1 MKWLHNLLKG
11 ISLTGALFVF
21 QACYGTP
28 QTPLEEE
35 EGFAPMTFSLVS
47 RATGEPLEG
56 IKIKS
61 RVWETPRLIGTTGS
75 DGKCHV
81 EMFYYRNRPGP
92 VISFEDSTGTYMTKD
107 TVLADLRERDILIKM
122 EAAE

>member
-28 QTPLEEE
+28 QTPLEEA

-56 IKIKS
+56 IKNN
-61 RVWETPRLIGTTGS
+61 RLDGQGDPTGGHLRPELVPPGRRPRRAI
-75 DGKCHV
+75 
-81 EMFYYRNRPGP
+81 
-92 VISFEDSTGTYMTKD
+92 
-107 TVLADLRERDILIKM
+107 
-122 EAAE
+122 